1 MKKFDESEGVWR
13 TIGGRR
19 VFIRKGQG
27 LSDAM
32 KESGKFKARMNEKA
46 VKGAREEDLKEQYMT
61 SLNNVSKLEY
71 DGEITK
77 DDYDEAIKNINKA
90 YKERKLN
97 KGQDK
102 FYVKKDGTKEYD
114 PYKGTRFEKKYDSAE
129 EALNDPNHPTRKYI
143 DENLKVPRASGA
155 KDFSEYGIRIEDE
168 NVKTRFSD
176 YLRDKYGTDDF
187 RIISYDDSKKAQNIY
202 SDFNKQELKK
212 YQEYWLNNDEYLQAN
227 NPSYYFQKMINESNK
242 KDFKINKDVV
252 KEQYLNPNN
261 LIKDNLVR
269 KDEGKNKGNNFYVAN
284 ITPDEYLNLTTTPEL
299 YNKII
304 NDNKT
309 TNFEL
314 DTNKLNNS
322 YMYLTVDP
330 ATGKVVGH
338 NGRHRMLE
346 LKKAGYTNAD
356 ILVFD
361 STGKN
366 ADKEILN
373 KQLINQFDDEGYKT
387 TINKMTKVDDNYFGG
402 DLKQTKVFKTNEAN
416 PLEDYAKDSARQ
428 KANAEANERAY
439 KKDKYNDLLPKKYKG
454 TIEYLQQ
461 TTNMTIS
468 EIYELLKKIEQ
479 DKK

>member
-143 DENLKVPRASGA
+143 DE
-155 KDFSEYGIRIEDE
+155 
-168 NVKTRFSD
+168 
-176 YLRDKYGTDDF
+176 
-187 RIISYDDSKKAQNIY
+187 
-202 SDFNKQELKK
+202 
-212 YQEYWLNNDEYLQAN
+212 
-227 NPSYYFQKMINESNK
+227 KMINESNK

-402 DLKQTKVFKTNEAN
+402 DLKQTKAFKTNEAN